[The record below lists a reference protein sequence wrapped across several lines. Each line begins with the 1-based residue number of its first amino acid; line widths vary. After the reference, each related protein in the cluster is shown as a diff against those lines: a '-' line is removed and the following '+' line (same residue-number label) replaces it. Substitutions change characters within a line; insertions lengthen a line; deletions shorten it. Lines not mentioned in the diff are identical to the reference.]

1 VKLISAD
8 LAWANTGA
16 ATGADAASAKVL
28 VGATG
33 LVVAATGALAT
44 GSVTGGV
51 VTAPLGAADAAP
63 LGAVVPVAAL
73 GAVVPVAPLG
83 AVVPVAARARRAH
96 PSRRPGRDR
105 VRLCADC
112 AGVDARW
119 NGELRQGARARG
131 GE

>member
-1 VKLISAD
+1 MKLISAD

-63 LGAVVPVAAL
+63 LGAVVPVAA
-73 GAVVPVAPLG
+73 
-83 AVVPVAARARRAH
+83 RARRAR